1 MTAKFASNSTNTTFH
16 IISDNSTVASLV
28 TSITANCT
36 TFLATNSS
44 SNFTPQ
50 PFNTNS
56 TDAPKPEQVIQYYRA
71 SSTVLTLDGYNN
83 TATLSDNGNVTD
95 TTLPSGIDTNLLDCL
110 NQTIGAAVPLI
121 DAAPGFAVSVQGISA
136 VGFFWVVWLFASIF

>member
-1 MTAKFASNSTNTTFH
+1 MTARFASNSTNTTFH
-16 IISDNSTVASLV
+16 IISDNSTVSSLV
-28 TSITANCT
+28 SSILANCT
-36 TFLATNSS
+36 IFLATNSS

-50 PFNTNS
+50 PFNTNT

-83 TATLSDNGNVTD
+83 SATLSNDGNVTD

-121 DAAPGFAVSVQGISA
+121 DAAPGFTVSVQSMGA
-136 VGFFWVVWLFASIF
+136 VGFFLVAWLLASLF